1 MSAEGGTAMERSRA
15 RVLDYARR
23 LRARETIVGYWVIID
38 SPASTERLARLG
50 YDYVCFDAQHGLL
63 DYKGILAGMTS
74 VDAGGE
80 SVGMVRVGANDAFL
94 IGQALDSGAAG
105 IIVPLV
111 NTAEDAARAV
121 SFAKYP
127 PQGIRSYGPM
137 RSQLRIGPNPAD
149 SNEATVVLA
158 MIETPQGLENV
169 EAIARTPG
177 IDGLYIGPSDLR
189 IAVGGA
195 TSSDP
200 AVDDAFE
207 AAVARVL
214 RAAESAGIAAGFHT
228 PSGEVAATR
237 LGQGF
242 TLATVSSDLIHLE
255 QAATA
260 HLQAARG
267 QS

>member
-1 MSAEGGTAMERSRA
+1 MSGGGTAMERSRE
-15 RVLDYARR
+15 RVLDYAQRV
-23 LRARETIVGYWVIID
+23 RARETILGYWVIID
-38 SPASTERLARLG
+38 SPVSTERLARLG

-63 DYKGILAGMTS
+63 DYKGILAGMTAI
-74 VDAGGE
+74 DAGGE
-80 SVGMVRVGANDAFL
+80 SVGMVRVGANDPFL

-127 PQGIRSYGPM
+127 PLGIRSYGPM

-169 EAIARTPG
+169 EAIAATPG

-195 TSSDP
+195 TSTDP
-200 AVDDAFE
+200 AVDEAFE
-207 AAVARVL
+207 SAVERILA
-214 RAAESAGIAAGFHT
+214 AAEAAGITAGFHT
-228 PSGEVAATR
+228 PSGEVAAKR

-260 HLQAARG
+260 HLKAARG
-267 QS
+267 AS

>member
-1 MSAEGGTAMERSRA
+1 MSGGGTAIERSRE

-23 LRARETIVGYWVIID
+23 VRARETILGYWVIID
-38 SPASTERLARLG
+38 SPVSTERLARLG

-63 DYKGILAGMTS
+63 DYKGILAGMTAI
-74 VDAGGE
+74 DAGGE
-80 SVGMVRVGANDAFL
+80 SVGMVRVGANDPFL

-127 PQGIRSYGPM
+127 PLGIRSYGPM

-149 SNEATVVLA
+149 SNAATVVLA

-169 EAIARTPG
+169 EAIAATPG

-195 TSSDP
+195 TSTDP
-200 AVDDAFE
+200 AVDEAFE
-207 AAVARVL
+207 AAVDRIL
-214 RAAESAGIAAGFHT
+214 GAAKAAGIAAGFHT
-228 PSGEVAATR
+228 PSGEVAAKR

-260 HLQAARG
+260 HLKAARG
-267 QS
+267 ES